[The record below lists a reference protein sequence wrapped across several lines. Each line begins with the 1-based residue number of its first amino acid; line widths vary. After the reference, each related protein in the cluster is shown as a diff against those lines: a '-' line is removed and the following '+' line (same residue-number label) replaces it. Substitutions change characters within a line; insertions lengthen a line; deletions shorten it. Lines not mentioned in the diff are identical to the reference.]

1 MGAVVGVRIS
11 LARKLSMG
19 FDSPGLHHQLEIG
32 FNEKD

>member
-19 FDSPGLHHQLEIG
+19 FDSPGLHQTLQADFIE
-32 FNEKD
+32 N